1 MREMNFYI
9 ISFLRGNVTKNFAGC
24 LFEVDL
30 QALERYS
37 KSDNRNPKDK
47 KVDIV
52 QNVDQ
57 YYPTS
62 GRVILHVDMNAFYC
76 SVHEAED
83 PQQYSGKATAVAG
96 SVELRR
102 GIIVTCSY
110 AARRQGISTGM
121 QVQKALRICPSLI
134 VIKPDF
140 HLYRKYSN
148 AFMQI
153 AYSYTPLLEAVSI
166 DECYLDITGSRQFGN
181 PLEIAEVIQRR
192 IMDELGL
199 PCSIGIAPNKL
210 LAKMGSDL
218 KKPNGITVLRLRD
231 VPKILWDK
239 PCDQM
244 FGIGGKTAEK
254 LRKLG
259 IYSIGQL
266 AAADEGM
273 LVEHF
278 GVMGSW
284 LKRAGNGIDHG
295 LVNPEREQSKSIGH
309 TTTLPRD
316 VIGLAEA
323 RPILLNLSDQV
334 ARRLRKQDLVAS
346 GLQLTIRT
354 PDMKTITRSRQ
365 LEVPTETAEDIYK
378 AVCELY
384 SRHWNKEKPVRLLGV
399 TLQGLT
405 PKEESAIQLDLF
417 DYERQPKK
425 ESLNKA
431 MDILRNKFGESAVLT
446 AGMLTDSHSSM
457 LRNHKER
464 GTSLQKDNLHTVDP
478 DKE

>member
-1 MREMNFYI
+1 M
-9 ISFLRGNVTKNFAGC
+9 
-24 LFEVDL
+24 
-30 QALERYS
+30 
-37 KSDNRNPKDK
+37 
-47 KVDIV
+47 

-83 PQQYSGKATAVAG
+83 PDQYRGKPTAVAG
-96 SVELRR
+96 SVELRK

-110 AARRQGISTGM
+110 AARRLGISTGM
-121 QVQKALRICPSLI
+121 QVQKALRLCPSLM

-140 HLYRKYSN
+140 HLYRKYSS

-166 DECYLDITGSRQFGN
+166 DECYLDITGSKQFGT
-181 PLEIAEVIQRR
+181 PLEIAEDIQRR
-192 IMDELGL
+192 IMEELSL

-210 LAKMGSDL
+210 LAKMASDL
-218 KKPNGITVLRLRD
+218 KKPNGISVLRLRD
-231 VPKILWDK
+231 VANILWDK
-239 PCDQM
+239 PCNEM
-244 FGIGGKTAEK
+244 FGIGDKTAEK

-273 LVEHF
+273 LSDHF
-278 GVMGSW
+278 GVLGSW
-284 LKRAGNGIDHG
+284 LKRAGNGIDHS

-316 VIGLAEA
+316 VTGIAEA

-334 ARRLRKQDLVAS
+334 ARRLRRQNLVAS
-346 GLQLTIRT
+346 GVQLTIRT
-354 PDMKTITRSRQ
+354 PDMKTITRSCQ
-365 LEVPTETAEDIYK
+365 LETVSESAEDIYK
-378 AVCELY
+378 AVCNLY
-384 SRHWNKEKPVRLLGV
+384 IRHWKGDKPVRLLGV
-399 TLQGLT
+399 TLQGL
-405 PKEESAIQLDLF
+405 KAKDESAIQLDLF

-431 MDILRNKFGESAVLT
+431 MDMLRNKFGENAVLT
-446 AGMLTDSHSSM
+446 AGMLSDAHSAL

-464 GTSLQKDNLHTVDP
+464 GTSLQKDNLHGVDQ
-478 DKE
+478 DDV

>member
-1 MREMNFYI
+1 M
-9 ISFLRGNVTKNFAGC
+9 
-24 LFEVDL
+24 
-30 QALERYS
+30 
-37 KSDNRNPKDK
+37 
-47 KVDIV
+47 

-57 YYPTS
+57 YYPAS

-83 PQQYSGKATAVAG
+83 PDQYKGKPTAVAG
-96 SVELRR
+96 SVEMRK

-121 QVQKALRICPSLI
+121 QVQKALRICPSLT
-134 VIKPDF
+134 VIKPNF

-166 DECYLDITGSRQFGN
+166 DECYLDITGSRQFGT
-181 PLEIAEVIQRR
+181 PLEIAEKIQRR
-192 IMDELGL
+192 IMEELGL

-210 LAKMGSDL
+210 LAKMASDL
-218 KKPNGITVLRLRD
+218 KKPNGISVLRLRD
-231 VPKILWDK
+231 VPNILWHK
-239 PCDQM
+239 PCNEM

-254 LRKLG
+254 LKKLG

-266 AAADEGM
+266 AAADERM
-273 LVEHF
+273 LTEHF

-295 LVNPEREQSKSIGH
+295 VVNPEREQSKSIGH

-316 VIGLAEA
+316 VVGIAEA

-334 ARRLRKQDLVAS
+334 ARRLRKQGLVAA
-346 GLQLTIRT
+346 GIQLTIRT

-365 LEVPTETAEDIYK
+365 LDAPSETAEDIYK
-378 AVCELY
+378 AACDLY
-384 SRHWNKEKPVRLLGV
+384 VRHWRGDKPVRLLGV
-399 TLQGLT
+399 TSQGLS
-405 PKEESAIQLDLF
+405 PKEEAAIQLDLF

-431 MDILRNKFGESAVLT
+431 MDMLRNKFGENAVLT
-446 AGMLTDSHSSM
+446 AGMLSDTHSSL

-464 GTSLQKDNLHTVDP
+464 GTSLQKDNLGRLERDQ
-478 DKE
+478 D

>member
-1 MREMNFYI
+1 M
-9 ISFLRGNVTKNFAGC
+9 
-24 LFEVDL
+24 
-30 QALERYS
+30 
-37 KSDNRNPKDK
+37 
-47 KVDIV
+47 

-83 PQQYSGKATAVAG
+83 PAQYKGKPTAVAG

-110 AARRQGISTGM
+110 AARKYGISTGM
-121 QVQKALRICPSLI
+121 QVQKALRIYPSLI
-134 VIKPDF
+134 LIKPDF

-166 DECYLDITGSRQFGN
+166 DECYLDITGSRQFGT
-181 PLEIAEVIQRR
+181 PLEIAAAIQRR
-192 IMDELGL
+192 IMEELGL
-199 PCSIGIAPNKL
+199 PCSIGVAPNKL
-210 LAKMGSDL
+210 LAKIASDL

-231 VPKILWDK
+231 VPDILWNK
-239 PCDQM
+239 PCGDM

-259 IYSIGQL
+259 IYNIGQL
-266 AAADEGM
+266 AAADEKF
-273 LVEHF
+273 LVDHF

-284 LKRAGNGIDHG
+284 LKRAGNGIDYG
-295 LVNPEREQSKSIGH
+295 IVNPEREQSKSIGH

-316 VIGLAEA
+316 VVGLAEA

-334 ARRLRKQDLVAS
+334 ARRLRKQGLVAA
-346 GLQLTIRT
+346 GVQLTIRT

-365 LEVPTETAEDIYK
+365 LEAPTESAEDIYK
-378 AVCELY
+378 AVCEQFA
-384 SRHWNKEKPVRLLGV
+384 RHWNNEKPVRLLGV
-399 TLQGLT
+399 TLQSLT
-405 PKEESAIQLDLF
+405 AKEESAIQLDLF

-425 ESLNKA
+425 ESLNKT
-431 MDILRNKFGESAVLT
+431 MDMLRNKFGENAVLT
-446 AGMLTDSHSSM
+446 AGMLSDSHSAR

-464 GTSLQKDNLHTVDP
+464 GTSLQKDNLQSVDP
-478 DKE
+478 DQA

>member
-1 MREMNFYI
+1 MTSCRQKRYAELNN
-9 ISFLRGNVTKNFAGC
+9 GNHV
-24 LFEVDL
+24 
-30 QALERYS
+30 
-37 KSDNRNPKDK
+37 DK

-57 YYPTS
+57 YYPAS

-83 PQQYSGKATAVAG
+83 PDQYKGKPTAVAG
-96 SVELRR
+96 SVEQRR

-110 AARRQGISTGM
+110 AARRFGISTGM
-121 QVQKALRICPSLI
+121 QVQKALRICPSLTLI
-134 VIKPDF
+134 QPNF

-166 DECYLDITGSRQFGN
+166 DECYLDITGSKQFGT
-181 PLEIAEVIQRR
+181 PLEIAGEIQRR

-199 PCSIGIAPNKL
+199 PCSIGVAPNKL
-210 LAKMGSDL
+210 LAKMASDL
-218 KKPNGITVLRLRD
+218 KKPNGISVLRLRD
-231 VPKILWDK
+231 VPEVLWNK
-239 PCDQM
+239 PCGEM

-259 IYSIGQL
+259 IYNIGQL
-266 AAADEGM
+266 AAADERM
-273 LVEHF
+273 LTDHF

-284 LKRAGNGIDHG
+284 LKRAGNGIDYG
-295 LVNPEREQSKSIGH
+295 VVNPEREQSKSIGH
-309 TTTLPRD
+309 TTTLPKD
-316 VIGLAEA
+316 VVGLADA

-334 ARRLRKQDLVAS
+334 ARRLRKQGLVAS
-346 GLQLTIRT
+346 GVQLTIRT

-365 LEVPTETAEDIYK
+365 LEAPTETAEDIYK
-378 AVCELY
+378 VVCDQFA
-384 SRHWNKEKPVRLLGV
+384 RHWKGDKPVRLLGV
-399 TLQGLT
+399 TLQNLS

-431 MDILRNKFGESAVLT
+431 MDMLRNKFGENAVLT
-446 AGMLTDSHSSM
+446 AGMLSDSHSAR

-464 GTSLQKDNLHTVDP
+464 GTSLQKDNLRQVDP
-478 DKE
+478 DKD

>member
-1 MREMNFYI
+1 M
-9 ISFLRGNVTKNFAGC
+9 
-24 LFEVDL
+24 
-30 QALERYS
+30 ERYS
-37 KSDNRNPKDK
+37 KSDNRNPEDK

-52 QNVDQ
+52 QSDVDQ

-83 PQQYSGKATAVAG
+83 PDQYRGKPTAVAG
-96 SVELRR
+96 SVELRK
-102 GIIVTCSY
+102 GIIVTSSY
-110 AARRQGISTGM
+110 VARRLGISTGM

-134 VIKPDF
+134 VIKPNF

-166 DECYLDITGSRQFGN
+166 DECYLDITGSRQFGT
-181 PLEIAEVIQRR
+181 PLEIAETIQRR
-192 IMDELGL
+192 IMEELGL

-210 LAKMGSDL
+210 LAKMASDL
-218 KKPNGITVLRLRD
+218 KKPNGISVLRLRD
-231 VPKILWDK
+231 VPGVLWDK
-239 PCDQM
+239 PCNEM

-266 AAADEGM
+266 AAADETM
-273 LVEHF
+273 LVENF

-295 LVNPEREQSKSIGH
+295 SVNPEREQSKSIGH

-316 VIGLAEA
+316 VVGLAEA

-334 ARRLRKQDLVAS
+334 ARRLRKQGLVAA
-346 GLQLTIRT
+346 GVQLTIRT

-365 LEVPTETAEDIYK
+365 LEVPTESGEDIYK
-378 AVCELY
+378 SVCELY
-384 SRHWNKEKPVRLLGV
+384 MRNWNGDKPVRLLGV
-399 TLQGLT
+399 TLHGLI

-425 ESLNKA
+425 ESLTKA
-431 MDILRNKFGESAVLT
+431 MDMLRNKFGENAVLT
-446 AGMLTDSHSSM
+446 AGMLSDTHSAR

-464 GTSLQKDNLHTVDP
+464 GTSLQKDNLHSVDP
-478 DKE
+478 D

>member
-1 MREMNFYI
+1 M
-9 ISFLRGNVTKNFAGC
+9 
-24 LFEVDL
+24 
-30 QALERYS
+30 
-37 KSDNRNPKDK
+37 
-47 KVDIV
+47 

-57 YYPTS
+57 YYPAS

-83 PQQYSGKATAVAG
+83 PDQYKGKPTAVAG
-96 SVELRR
+96 SVEMRK

-121 QVQKALRICPSLI
+121 QVQKALRICPSLT
-134 VIKPDF
+134 VIKPNF

-166 DECYLDITGSRQFGN
+166 DECYLDITGSRQFGT
-181 PLEIAEVIQRR
+181 PMEIAEKIQRR
-192 IMDELGL
+192 IMEELGL

-210 LAKMGSDL
+210 LAKMASDL
-218 KKPNGITVLRLRD
+218 KKPSGISVLRLRD
-231 VPKILWDK
+231 VPNILWHK
-239 PCDQM
+239 PCNEM

-254 LRKLG
+254 LKKLG

-266 AAADEGM
+266 AAADERM
-273 LVEHF
+273 LTEHF

-295 LVNPEREQSKSIGH
+295 IVNPEREQSKSIGH

-316 VIGLAEA
+316 VVGIAEA

-334 ARRLRKQDLVAS
+334 ARRLRKQGLVAA
-346 GLQLTIRT
+346 GIQLTIRT

-365 LEVPTETAEDIYK
+365 LDAPTETAEDIYK
-378 AVCELY
+378 AACDLY
-384 SRHWNKEKPVRLLGV
+384 VRHWRGDKPVRLLGV
-399 TLQGLT
+399 TSQGLSL
-405 PKEESAIQLDLF
+405 KEEAAIQLDLF

-431 MDILRNKFGESAVLT
+431 MDMLRNKFGENAVLT
-446 AGMLTDSHSSM
+446 AGMLSDTHSSL
-457 LRNHKER
+457 LRNHKDR
-464 GTSLQKDNLHTVDP
+464 GTSLQKDNLGHLEREID
-478 DKE
+478 

>member
-1 MREMNFYI
+1 
-9 ISFLRGNVTKNFAGC
+9 
-24 LFEVDL
+24 
-30 QALERYS
+30 
-37 KSDNRNPKDK
+37 
-47 KVDIV
+47 V
-52 QNVDQ
+52 QNIDQ

-83 PQQYSGKATAVAG
+83 QDQYKGKPTAVAG
-96 SVELRR
+96 SVEMRK

-110 AARRQGISTGM
+110 VARRQGISTGM
-121 QVQKALRICPSLI
+121 QVQKALRICPSLM
-134 VIKPDF
+134 VIKPNF

-166 DECYLDITGSRQFGN
+166 DECYLDITGSRQFGT
-181 PLEIAEVIQRR
+181 PPEIAEKIQRR
-192 IMDELGL
+192 IMEELGL

-210 LAKMGSDL
+210 LAKMASDL
-218 KKPNGITVLRLRD
+218 KKPNGISVLRLRD
-231 VPKILWDK
+231 VPNILWHK
-239 PCDQM
+239 PCNEM

-266 AAADEGM
+266 AAADERM
-273 LVEHF
+273 LVDHF

-295 LVNPEREQSKSIGH
+295 IVNPEREQSKSIGH
-309 TTTLPRD
+309 TTTLPHD
-316 VIGLAEA
+316 VVGIAEA

-334 ARRLRKQDLVAS
+334 ARRLRKQGLVAA
-346 GLQLTIRT
+346 GIQLTIRT

-365 LEVPTETAEDIYK
+365 MEAPTETAEDIYK
-378 AVCELY
+378 AACDLY
-384 SRHWNKEKPVRLLGV
+384 VRHWKGDKPVRLLGV
-399 TLQGLT
+399 TSQGLS
-405 PKEESAIQLDLF
+405 PKEEAAIQLDLF

-425 ESLNKA
+425 ESLNKT
-431 MDILRNKFGESAVLT
+431 MDMLRNKFGENAVLT
-446 AGMLTDSHSSM
+446 AGMLSDEHSSR

-464 GTSLQKDNLHTVDP
+464 GTSLQKDNLSTLDA
-478 DKE
+478 DDD

>member
-1 MREMNFYI
+1 M
-9 ISFLRGNVTKNFAGC
+9 
-24 LFEVDL
+24 
-30 QALERYS
+30 
-37 KSDNRNPKDK
+37 
-47 KVDIV
+47 

-57 YYPTS
+57 YYPAS

-83 PQQYSGKATAVAG
+83 PEQYKGKATAVAG
-96 SVELRR
+96 SVELRK

-110 AARRQGISTGM
+110 AARRLGISTGM
-121 QVQKALRICPSLI
+121 QVQKALRICPSLM
-134 VIKPDF
+134 VIKPNF

-166 DECYLDITGSRQFGN
+166 DECYLDITGSRQFGS
-181 PLEIAEVIQRR
+181 PLEIAEAIQRR
-192 IMDELGL
+192 IMEELGL

-210 LAKMGSDL
+210 LAKMASDL
-218 KKPNGITVLRLRD
+218 KKPRGISVLRLRD
-231 VPKILWDK
+231 VPEILWSK
-239 PCDQM
+239 PCNEM

-254 LRKLG
+254 LRRLG

-266 AAADEGM
+266 AAADEAM

-295 LVNPEREQSKSIGH
+295 IVNPEREQSKSIGH

-316 VIGLAEA
+316 VVGLAEA
-323 RPILLNLSDQV
+323 KPILLNLSDQV
-334 ARRLRKQDLVAS
+334 ARRLRRQELVAS
-346 GLQLTIRT
+346 GVQLTIRT

-365 LEVPTETAEDIYK
+365 LEAPTESAEDIYK
-378 AVCELY
+378 AVCGLY
-384 SRHWNKEKPVRLLGV
+384 QRHWNASKPVRLLGV

-405 PKEESAIQLDLF
+405 AKEESAIQLDLF

-425 ESLNKA
+425 ESLNKT
-431 MDILRNKFGESAVLT
+431 MDMLRNKFGENAVLT
-446 AGMLTDSHSSM
+446 AGMLSDTHSARI
-457 LRNHKER
+457 RNHKER
-464 GTSLQKDNLHTVDP
+464 GTSLQKDNLTHMGP
-478 DKE
+478 DEA